1 MVMLAVQRRLSG
13 TVLSPGAGRTVT
25 SVSGF
30 QRVVNPLLNDKV
42 MVTGW
47 P

>member
-1 MVMLAVQRRLSG
+1 M
-13 TVLSPGAGRTVT
+13 T

-42 MVTGW
+42 MGEGAGGSKKHAEQQAARDALSKQGL
-47 P
+47 